1 MERIALINDLSGF
14 GKCSLTA
21 AIPVISVMGMQAC
34 PLPTAVLSAQTG
46 FAEYFCDDYTDR
58 MDEFTRQWKNM
69 GVSFEGIYS
78 GYLAGA
84 GQVEKVLLF
93 LEQFKRQDTLYLAD
107 PVMGDNGKTIR
118 IFNDG
123 LLREMKELTRQANVI
138 TPNLTE
144 ACLLADEDYESLTSY
159 SRREDY
165 LERIRD
171 MGERLIARAREK
183 QQVIVTGIL
192 RQQDDR
198 QMIGNLAISE
208 KETSYVETLYTGK
221 SFSGTGDLFSSVVCG
236 CMVKKMTVKEAME
249 KAVDFLQN
257 AIEEASKEHISTNHG
272 VHFEHYLSRL
282 LLP

>member
-14 GKCSLTA
+14 GKCSLTV

-69 GVSFEGIYS
+69 GVSFDGIYS

-192 RQQDDR
+192 RQQDDQ

-236 CMVKKMTVKEAME
+236 CMVKKMAVKEAME

-257 AIEEASKEHISTNHG
+257 AIEEASKEHIPTNHG